1 VGRIVGFADFCDFVA
16 ENSLDKLCVIRVE
29 LNIAGNHT
37 LYYKHK
43 VQGDY
48 FLTSSVIILG
58 NKKQANQ
65 GIPTEPDLF
74 PMCLDWHL

>member
-1 VGRIVGFADFCDFVA
+1 
-16 ENSLDKLCVIRVE
+16 VE